1 MVLHGIERAV
11 RRAQKFFGRI
21 AVFRESGDT
30 GADGKWRVLG
40 LSGEALADSR
50 DHARRNVLARLRENQ
65 RKFVAT
71 VSRGSVDRPG
81 MIAENLGNA
90 HKRAAPGQM
99 SVLIVDDLE
108 AVHIEKHDTERA
120 PRAART
126 VELRFKNAD
135 ETAVI
140 RQAGERIGD
149 CHGAHLFEKP
159 RLIQQRAGEH
169 HDVDR
174 KSTRLNSSHT
184 VISYAVFC
192 LKKKKPVR
200 TTTS

>member
-1 MVLHGIERAV
+1 
-11 RRAQKFFGRI
+11 
-21 AVFRESGDT
+21 
-30 GADGKWRVLG
+30 
-40 LSGEALADSR
+40 
-50 DHARRNVLARLRENQ
+50 
-65 RKFVAT
+65 
-71 VSRGSVDRPG
+71 
-81 MIAENLGNA
+81 
-90 HKRAAPGQM
+90 M

-169 HDVDR
+169 HDVAN
-174 KSTRLNSSHT
+174 RLA
-184 VISYAVFC
+184 YFRQ
-192 LKKKKPVR
+192 KKRPIEQLPGKCR
-200 TTTS
+200 